1 MKSEANETGR
11 FEYAGLDRLLHER
24 ARLGILAS
32 LAAYPAGVRFNDLKR
47 LCGLTDGN
55 LSRHLTVL
63 QEAGIVEIAKDFD
76 RRRPRTTCRLTAAGR
91 ERFGA
96 YVNQLQ
102 QVVADAAAANGRQA
116 ARGRRREAVA
126 NS

>member
-1 MKSEANETGR
+1 MKNETSETGR

-63 QEAGIVEIAKDFD
+63 QEAGVVEIAKDFD
-76 RRRPRTTCRLTAAGR
+76 RRRPRTTCRLTAEGR
-91 ERFGA
+91 ARFAA
-96 YVNQLQ
+96 YVAELQ
-102 QVVADAAAANGRQA
+102 QVVADAATANGRQT
-116 ARGRRREAVA
+116 ARTRRREVVA

>member
-32 LAAYPAGVRFNDLKR
+32 LAAYPAGVKFNDLKR

-55 LSRHLTVL
+55 LSRHLTLL
-63 QEAGIVEIAKDFD
+63 QEAEIVDIAKDFD
-76 RRRPRTTCRLTAAGR
+76 RRRPRTTCKLTAAGR
-91 ERFGA
+91 ERFAA
-96 YVNQLQ
+96 YVSELE
-102 QVVADAAAANGRQA
+102 QVVADAAVAA
-116 ARGRRREAVA
+116 ARAKRRREAVA